1 MTKEQDFSYIDG
13 SREVVFDDKLLECLK
28 KTKAIAIDLDGTLT
42 NSIGNILK
50 CTHYTLGELGY
61 PQPSDKAIMSTIGK
75 ELSEALTSLLPEDKK
90 SEGQY
95 VTKRYREF
103 FMANADFQIDHLFK
117 GILPLMQKLREKGIK
132 IGYASGR
139 AHAGIMRTLNGTFL
153 GEYCDGIAAGN
164 ECPSKPDPTMM
175 NLLAQR
181 LDVKCEEI
189 LGIGD
194 SGLDILLGQNAHTM
208 TLGVQTGVWSGD
220 ALLKLKPD
228 AILKEVGD
236 LTSYL
241 DKL

>member
-1 MTKEQDFSYIDG
+1 MVS
-13 SREVVFDDKLLECLK
+13 
-28 KTKAIAIDLDGTLT
+28 
-42 NSIGNILK
+42 
-50 CTHYTLGELGY
+50 
-61 PQPSDKAIMSTIGK
+61 
-75 ELSEALTSLLPEDKK
+75 
-90 SEGQY
+90 
-95 VTKRYREF
+95 
-103 FMANADFQIDHLFK
+103 
-117 GILPLMQKLREKGIK
+117 
-132 IGYASGR
+132 
-139 AHAGIMRTLNGTFL
+139 
-153 GEYCDGIAAGN
+153 GN